1 MECSENHP
9 YASPPDSPEP
19 VDESLYGADPPI
31 KKPGSKGKGPC
42 RKRRI
47 KCGEEKPKCGNCA
60 KSKRQC
66 EGYNQRVVF
75 KDPMSAYHQ
84 MMASNFKSSS
94 SLPNLAPS
102 TVRFESYHQSRS
114 GQLPLPIAPEL
125 SENVPVPANN
135 EPTTSQN
142 DERHAS
148 VQHILPSQVEYS
160 GRPKPVAKVHFHEN
174 ALDSIGHSHVLE
186 GEPVHNKIT
195 DYELEAGKQDKADRN
210 PYISAKIRPSDWSAR
225 PNCVLPLLYGKATV
239 FPYQS
244 YPPVKWE
251 ASPSASMNST
261 HSRSWKRIQHAQK
274 HPPRTPNWD
283 LAQSAYFDSPT
294 HNSVEQSDDPFDLA
308 DKHEDMEMDM
318 GDNNDLAHDE
328 PLRNNDLGIVVAVQ
342 ARRDRQRLNVGSFV
356 SSIDRADILATYTP
370 SLHSTPLRDKM
381 TARIFCH
388 FVNVTA
394 PCMSMFERHPA
405 NPSLIFQGTPVPKS
419 QQHIWTYTFPTIA
432 LQNSA
437 LLHAML
443 AITSLHISKL
453 QNGPI
458 TASYKHYALSLR
470 RVAKSVSLPTR
481 RGHPATLAAA
491 LLLAFYECWLADHQ
505 KWSNHLFGAKQLI
518 KEIDFAGLTKHIK
531 RQKTHERQYRLRKLH
546 YAQEHGL
553 KFSFD
558 DSSHLRPADEVDE
571 NIVGNL
577 MGRKVSYDEYGQIID
592 DRQSK
597 STRGKKYTK
606 RDIEIY
612 ETQRDLF
619 WWYCK
624 QDSYQGILGGGKLF
638 LEYSFWNH
646 CPPRAPIGRLNA
658 IYGTF
663 DHVVLILGRLATFAA
678 KDLKRK
684 RLAMKAN
691 GGRWLPPESMRTQTH
706 PSRPQGNSFSQIL
719 PEIPGFSGM
728 VPGVKEAELP
738 MGFEPSGDGCP
749 HSTQTEENAD
759 LHTQTHTAREEWQ
772 EIRRGFDLIESH
784 LGEDFQA
791 LGPDYSAPV
800 ETPFGPALQYRTY
813 SIAGIWM
820 NFYMGLVACYRAHP
834 DMPPAA
840 MMAAGITA
848 RQTAGYA
855 NQVGRIA
862 AGIAPDLSMITE
874 VSPSVGAALIESST
888 CIFVSAVQY
897 VDPAQRDW
905 TIRRLGDIARLT
917 GWQTAL
923 AISLGCETC
932 WVKMSEMGRGPVYT
946 RATKSIPVP
955 DTWTSSRRIDKAME
969 GKTNEE
975 KRMVI
980 ENPDRVQYALG
991 VLGIEEDF
999 AGLDLECSK

>member
-1 MECSENHP
+1 MERSENHP

-19 VDESLYGADPPI
+19 VGETQDGPDPPI
-31 KKPGSKGKGPC
+31 KKPGSKGKGRKRTKSGCLTC

-47 KCGEEKPKCGNCA
+47 KCGEEKPTCVNCT

-84 MMASNFKSSS
+84 TLVPNLKSSS
-94 SLPNLAPS
+94 SLPSLAPS
-102 TVRFESYHQSRS
+102 SIRHESHHQSGS
-114 GQLPLPIAPEL
+114 GQLPLPVAPKL
-125 SENVPVPANN
+125 AGDVPVQTHSK
-135 EPTTSQN
+135 PTPSQN
-142 DERHAS
+142 DERHGSLQGAS
-148 VQHILPSQVEYS
+148 PSQAGYS
-160 GRPKPVAKVHFHEN
+160 PRPKPVTKVRFEEN
-174 ALDSIGHSHVLE
+174 ALGSRCHSYILE
-186 GEPVHNKIT
+186 GQPV
-195 DYELEAGKQDKADRN
+195 QDKAIHPGFDALKQDN
-210 PYISAKIRPSDWSAR
+210 AGGYSYTSAQIRPSSWSAG
-225 PNCVLPLLYGKATV
+225 PNSKVSS
-239 FPYQS
+239 YQS
-244 YPPVKWE
+244 YLPVKWE
-251 ASPSASMNST
+251 AGPSASMNSK
-261 HSRSWKRIQHAQK
+261 HQRSWKGNQLAQNY
-274 HPPRTPNWD
+274 PPKAPNWG
-283 LAQSAYFDSPT
+283 LAQPAGLNAPT
-294 HNSVEQSDDPFDLA
+294 ENSVEYSDDPFDVT
-308 DKHEDMEMDM
+308 DGEEDEAMDM

-328 PLRNNDLGIVVAVQ
+328 PLRNNHLGIVVAVH
-342 ARRDRQRLNVGSFV
+342 ARRDRQRLKFGSFV
-356 SSIDRADILATYTP
+356 SFIDRADILATYTP
-370 SLHSTPLRDKM
+370 SYQSTPLRDEM

-394 PCMSMFERHPA
+394 PCISMYERHPA
-405 NPSLIFQGTPVPKS
+405 NPSLIFQGKPVPKS

-432 LQNSA
+432 FQNSA

-505 KWSNHLFGAKQLI
+505 KWSNHLFGAKQLV
-518 KEIDFAGLTKHIK
+518 KEIDFAGLSKQIK
-531 RQKTHERQYRLRKLH
+531 RQKAHERQHRLEQVQ

-553 KFSFD
+553 GFD
-558 DSSHLRPADEVDE
+558 CGDQSHLRPADEVDE
-571 NIVGNL
+571 NIVGIL
-577 MGRKVSYDEYGQIID
+577 MGRKVRYDEYGQIID
-592 DRQSK
+592 DRHPEN
-597 STRGKKYTK
+597 TWGKKYTK
-606 RDIEIY
+606 RDTEIY

-624 QDSYQGILGGGKLF
+624 QDSYQGILGGGQLF
-638 LEYSFWNH
+638 LEYSFWSH
-646 CPPRAPIGRLNA
+646 CPPRAPLGRLNA

-663 DHVVLILGRLATFAA
+663 DHVILILGRLASFAA

-691 GGRWLPPESMRTQTH
+691 GGRWVPPESMRT
-706 PSRPQGNSFSQIL
+706 RPQPSQPQQNSSSQIPPQI
-719 PEIPGFSGM
+719 PEFSGM

-738 MGFEPSGDGCP
+738 MGFEPSADGCP
-749 HSTQTEENAD
+749 QNTQNKENGD
-759 LHTQTHTAREEWQ
+759 LHTQTRTAQEEWQ
-772 EIRRGFDLIESH
+772 EIRSGFDLIESH

-791 LGPDYSAPV
+791 LGPEYSAPI

-813 SIAGIWM
+813 GIAGIWM
-820 NFYMGLVACYRAHP
+820 NFYMGLIACYRAHP

-848 RQTAGYA
+848 CQTAGYA
-855 NQVGRIA
+855 NQIGRIA
-862 AGIAPDLSMITE
+862 AGIAPDLSMTTE

-888 CIFVSAVQY
+888 CLFVSAVQY
-897 VDPAQRDW
+897 QDPAQRDW
-905 TIRRLGDIARLT
+905 TVCRLGDIARRT

-946 RATKSIPVP
+946 RATEAVLVP
-955 DTWTSSRRIDKAME
+955 DVWTSSRRIDKAME

-975 KRMVI
+975 KKMVI

-991 VLGIEEDF
+991 VIGIEEDF
-999 AGLDLECSK
+999 EGLDLESSK